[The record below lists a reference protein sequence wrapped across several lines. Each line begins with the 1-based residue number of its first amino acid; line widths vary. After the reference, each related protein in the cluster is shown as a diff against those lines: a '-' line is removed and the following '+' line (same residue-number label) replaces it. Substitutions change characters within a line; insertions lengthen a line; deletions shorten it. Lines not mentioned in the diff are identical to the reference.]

1 MPTQRPRLTVT
12 ETPEV
17 ARRLDI
23 AAAHFPALASS
34 RKDLLLQLTEVA
46 EQTLVDRGRMEDNP
60 RSTAK
65 RRLLQRSRALSDDDA
80 EAMLAAR
87 EADWQPERGS

>member
-1 MPTQRPRLTVT
+1 MPTQRRRLTVT

-23 AAAHFPALASS
+23 AAAHFPSLAGS
-34 RKDLLLQLTEVA
+34 RKALLLRLTEVA
-46 EQTLVDRGRMEDNP
+46 EQTLVEQRGVGENP
-60 RSTAK
+60 RSAAK
-65 RRLLQRSRALSDDDA
+65 RRLLQRSRALTEDEA

-87 EADWQPERGS
+87 DADWHHDHES